1 MASPTLHLC
10 VLFYVGMVCVIER
23 AGAIGASLS
32 VAVRLFVVAVRN
44 GGAREIAEE
53 VEGLAKGV
61 LRAAVEAQRVHAVRG
76 IAGEEDRV
84 DMVRCDAR
92 VQKVSKA
99 HRAVL
104 WLPVARP
111 SAGP

>member
-1 MASPTLHLC
+1 
-10 VLFYVGMVCVIER
+10 MVRVIE
-23 AGAIGASLS
+23 GADTVSTSLGM
-32 VAVRLFVVAVRN
+32 AVRLFVVRVRG
-44 GGAREIAEE
+44 GGAREVAEK

-61 LRAAVEAQRVHAVRG
+61 LRATIEAQRVHAVRG
-76 IAGEEDRV
+76 MAGEENRV

-92 VQKVSKA
+92 VQKLSRA